1 MDGDGAGPMIK
12 YKDFA
17 LRKITGI
24 GTRYLPFA
32 DVASDEVPL
41 SRLLR
46 LSLFQVT
53 VGMALVLMVGTL
65 NRVMI
70 VELNV
75 SATLVAAMLALPLLF
90 APFRALIGFRSDR
103 FQSALGLRRL
113 PFIFRGTMLQ
123 FGGFAIMPF
132 ALLVLSGYGE
142 AVDAPRWLGLSAAA
156 LSFLLVGAGLHMVQT
171 VGLALATD
179 LVPETD
185 QPKVVGLMY
194 VMLLLGM
201 IVSAY
206 AYGAL
211 LENYTPGRLIQVV
224 QGSAVVTIVLNGVA
238 MWKQEA
244 RNRARATAPPGP
256 EVSFAAAWMR
266 LARQPGMI
274 RLLAII
280 AFGTAGFGMADVLLE
295 PYGGQVLAMT
305 VAQTTRLTVFLALGS
320 LIGFTLASRWLG
332 RGARPMD
339 MAIYGAAVG
348 VPAFGL
354 IVLASVTAS
363 VPLLIGATM
372 LAGFGAGLFGH
383 GTLTATM
390 RAAARDQIGLSLGA
404 WGAVQATAAG
414 TAIAIGGAVRDA
426 VLATEAAGASAS
438 APYTVVFGI
447 EAGLLV
453 LALLLAAPLWG
464 RDRVAKPGKSTDPA
478 ETEATLRIAEARY
491 SDDDQADR
499 QKILRKQG
507 SERTEG
513 AT

>member
-1 MDGDGAGPMIK
+1 MIN
-12 YKDFA
+12 YKEFA

-70 VELNV
+70 VELRV
-75 SATLVAAMLALPLLF
+75 PATLVAAMLALPLVF

-103 FQSALGLRRL
+103 FKSALGLRRL

-156 LSFLLVGAGLHMVQT
+156 LAFLLVGAGVHMVQT

-194 VMLLLGM
+194 VMLLVGM
-201 IVSAY
+201 IISAY

-211 LENYTPGRLIQVV
+211 LETYTPGRLIQVV
-224 QGSAVVTIVLNGVA
+224 QGSAVVTIVLNGIA
-238 MWKQEA
+238 MWQQEA
-244 RNRARATAPPGP
+244 RNRTRAMAPPGP
-256 EVSFAAAWMR
+256 HVSFAAAWAR
-266 LARQPGMI
+266 LTRQPGMI
-274 RLLAII
+274 RLLTII
-280 AFGTAGFGMADVLLE
+280 GLGTAGFGMADVLLE
-295 PYGGQVLAMT
+295 PYGGQVLAMS

-339 MAIYGAAVG
+339 VAIYGAALG

-363 VPLLIGATM
+363 VQLLIGATM

-414 TAIAIGGAVRDA
+414 LAIAAGGAVRDA
-426 VLATEAAGASAS
+426 VLATGTSAAT
-438 APYTVVFGI
+438 PYTVVFAI

-453 LALLLAAPLWG
+453 LALLVAAPLWG
-464 RDRVAKPGKSTDPA
+464 KDRGATVGKERDPA
-478 ETEATLRIAEARY
+478 ESNAALHKATAQY
-491 SDDDQADR
+491 AD
-499 QKILRKQG
+499 G
-507 SERTEG
+507 RTG
-513 AT
+513 